1 MAQAARSQHG
11 LLSFL
16 DTDGKPHPV
25 ENTFAAAT
33 IVLGV
38 VAFVTAMFHDLH
50 LISSW
55 TGLVGIVTGAWGQ
68 FISATTA
75 ERFVLIIGL
84 GAAAMGFFLGMAH
97 GGLFG
102 GVLG

>member
-55 TGLVGIVTGAWGQ
+55 TGLVGIVTGARGQ

>member
-16 DTDGKPHPV
+16 DSDGKPHPV

-55 TGLVGIVTGAWGQ
+55 TGLVGIVTGARGQ